1 MAKIPSSKFPKKS
14 SKMPSSKFPKSQS
27 KIPSKRFPKGTAKL
41 ASRKISKA
49 SATASKKPDA
59 PVTEESHQDRLAT
72 LKGKLKSMK
81 TASKPE

>member
-49 SATASKKPDA
+49 SATASKKPGA
-59 PVTEESHQDRLAT
+59 PVTEESHQTRLAT